1 MPRVPAHSKYQPVK
15 LRDRVSC
22 LRIKYY
28 VPAAAWRMNQYVWLH
43 LWFSSIT
50 SLSPITLFCVRLIL
64 SRLLLD
70 LILNLRGFLKW
81 LNLCSFGINVKFNA
95 GFLLPADD
103 RAVHLNFGGKG
114 GGVDRGQSRWF
125 WLISDT
131 CTAFFSLINPN
142 KTGSQS
148 VTSEVIAL
156 EWSLLFS
163 WSF

>member
-1 MPRVPAHSKYQPVK
+1 MDAFYGGMLIVNAVCSLTIITADLPAPRVPTHGKYQPVK

-28 VPAAAWRMNQYVWLH
+28 DPAAAWRMNQYVLLH

-50 SLSPITLFCVRLIL
+50 SWSPITLFCVRLIL

-70 LILNLRGFLKW
+70 LILNLRGFLTW

-103 RAVHLNFGGKG
+103 RAVHLNFGGG
-114 GGVDRGQSRWF
+114 GGVTEDKAGDSDRSQIHARP
-125 WLISDT
+125 
-131 CTAFFSLINPN
+131 FFPY
-142 KTGSQS
+142 
-148 VTSEVIAL
+148 
-156 EWSLLFS
+156 
-163 WSF
+163 